1 RDRPGRAR
9 AAPGVPAVQ
18 AQRRR
23 ARQPRAAA
31 ARARDRALRGRSG
44 LAGAGLGPG
53 GRAPLHPGGAGRT
66 HPPARRGAARACV
79 SPVGIE
85 PLGEDALLLRLG
97 RRIDPELN
105 ARVHALARQLEAVRP
120 PWLLELVPAYASLA
134 LCVDTRV
141 LDLDAAAAAVRT
153 LLAGAD
159 AAPPAPAATV
169 EIPVCHAPAFAPDLD
184 ALAARAGLDRDQAIA
199 LHCAGE
205 YRVAMTGFAPGFPYL
220 LGLDPRLAAPR
231 LSSPRP
237 PVPARSVAI
246 GGAPPG

>member
-1 RDRPGRAR
+1 M
-9 AAPGVPAVQ
+9 
-18 AQRRR
+18 
-23 ARQPRAAA
+23 
-31 ARARDRALRGRSG
+31 
-44 LAGAGLGPG
+44 
-53 GRAPLHPGGAGRT
+53 
-66 HPPARRGAARACV
+66 

-220 LGLDPRLAAPR
+220 LGLDPRLATPR
-231 LSSPRP
+231 LSTPRP
-237 PVPARSVAI
+237 RVPAGSVAI
-246 GGAPPG
+246 GGAQTGVYPREGPGGWHLVGRTPLTLFDPGREPSCLLPPGTRVRFVAIDEARFHALAGGVAP

>member
-1 RDRPGRAR
+1 M
-9 AAPGVPAVQ
+9 
-18 AQRRR
+18 
-23 ARQPRAAA
+23 
-31 ARARDRALRGRSG
+31 
-44 LAGAGLGPG
+44 
-53 GRAPLHPGGAGRT
+53 
-66 HPPARRGAARACV
+66 

-105 ARVHALARQLEAVRP
+105 ARVHALARQLEAARP

-134 LCVDTRV
+134 LCVDTGM
-141 LDLDAAAAAVRT
+141 LDLDTAAAAVRT

-159 AAPPAPAATV
+159 AAPPEPAPAATV
-169 EIPVCHAPAFAPDLD
+169 KIPVCHAPAFAPDLD

-220 LGLDPRLAAPR
+220 LGLDPRLATPR
-231 LSSPRP
+231 LATPRP
-237 PVPARSVAI
+237 RVAAGSVAI
-246 GGAPPG
+246 GGAQTGIYPREGPGGWHLVGRTPATLFDPAREPPCLLAPGAFVRFVAIDETRFHALAAGSA

>member
-1 RDRPGRAR
+1 
-9 AAPGVPAVQ
+9 
-18 AQRRR
+18 
-23 ARQPRAAA
+23 
-31 ARARDRALRGRSG
+31 
-44 LAGAGLGPG
+44 
-53 GRAPLHPGGAGRT
+53 
-66 HPPARRGAARACV
+66 
-79 SPVGIE
+79 
-85 PLGEDALLLRLG
+85 

-141 LDLDAAAAAVRT
+141 LDPDAAAAAVRT
-153 LLAGAD
+153 PLAGAD

-220 LGLDPRLAAPR
+220 LGLDPRLATPR
-231 LSSPRP
+231 LSTPRP
-237 PVPARSVAI
+237 RVPAGSVAI
-246 GGAPPG
+246 GGAQTGIYPREGPGGWHLVGRTPLALFDPAREPPCLLPPGTRVRFVAIDEARFHALADGAAA